1 MHSYLA
7 GAVVLALAASSAAC
21 GGGPAAFACKSS
33 DECRLDSVVGTCQ
46 PEGWCSFP
54 DDACSSGERY
64 GTHAGDD
71 NAGVCVADGDVGSGT
86 APGSTTPGSTMDGSS
101 SSGLDTASDPS
112 SSGASL
118 TLGVGSS
125 SGADTSD
132 GGQSSDSTSSDPG
145 DSSSSSDGP
154 EPLPCDL
161 DEEFLGAALDATVW
175 GSWEQN
181 GATIVVDDGLL
192 SVALPAG
199 VVAVAGIQTAA
210 GDLHGRAITMVIG
223 AGPNPATTAEQAL
236 ILNDSGG
243 DFRITITEGD
253 VYVSVYDGTYEV
265 LAAEPIDT
273 SIHDHVRV
281 GEQDDV
287 MFVERSAGPDAWE
300 TLWEGPHPIEI
311 SDVTLTARVQTWE
324 PVMSPGTP
332 SWDAIRVC
340 PLP

>member
-1 MHSYLA
+1 VRSYLA
-7 GAVVLALAASSAAC
+7 GVLALAAASAAC
-21 GGGPAAFACKSS
+21 GGGPSAFACKSS

-46 PEGWCSFP
+46 PDGWCSFP
-54 DDACSSGERY
+54 DEACSSGERY
-64 GTHAGDD
+64 GTHAGDG
-71 NAGVCVADGDVGSGT
+71 NAGVCVVADDGGT
-86 APGSTTPGSTMDGSS
+86 GTPPGSTMPGSTMDGSAS
-101 SSGLDTASDPS
+101 DGLGTGGDPS
-112 SSGASL
+112 SSSGGSL
-118 TLGVGSS
+118 TLGVASS
-125 SGADTSD
+125 SGADTSE

-161 DEEFLGAALDATVW
+161 DEEFLGAALDDTVW
-175 GSWEQN
+175 GSWEEN
-181 GATIVVDDGLL
+181 GATIVVEDGLL

-243 DFRITITEGD
+243 DFRITITEGE
-253 VYVSVYDGTYEV
+253 VFVSVYDGTYEV

-273 SIHDHVRV
+273 SIHDHLRV
-281 GEQDDV
+281 GEQGDV

-332 SWDAIRVC
+332 SYDAIRIC